1 MQGTYGTYRQGNYL
15 YWKSSE
21 TKSIFNYIYNR
32 QTHGVHV
39 V

>member
-1 MQGTYGTYRQGNYL
+1 MQRTYGTYRQGNY
-15 YWKSSE
+15 WKLAE